1 MELNSYQNEAARTAI
16 FPIDKGWD
24 YLLCS
29 LPEEL
34 GEFLSIFAKAARK
47 GRAQQL
53 TPAEK
58 EAAAYELGDLF
69 WNVALAARQLGLS
82 LEVIA
87 AMNLNKLNSR
97 EKRGVIE
104 GEGDHR

>member
-1 MELNSYQNEAARTAI
+1 MELNFYQNEAARTAI
-16 FPIDKGWD
+16 YPIDKGLD

-29 LPEEL
+29 LGEEL

-58 EAAAYELGDLF
+58 KAAAYELGDLL
-69 WNVALAARQLGLS
+69 WNVALTARELGLP

-87 AMNLNKLNSR
+87 AMNLNKVNSR
-97 EKRGVIE
+97 KERGVIE
-104 GEGDHR
+104 GEGDYR